1 MRKYYGTYRST
12 YLPVCLHTYHPTYL
26 PIDLPPCLIYIP
38 TNISTYLFM
47 YLPVW
52 ICTYQLTYL
61 PMSCIII
68 FFPFF
73 LFCFASFFV
82 FWVFAGASSPER
94 PAGARATYM
103 FSWKVFGFVCLSAN
117 AAAAAAA
124 VAAPAL
130 VAARGRGVLFA
141 FYYNAVRRST
151 LQLGH
156 GGCQSSLL
164 FTLAGSTT
172 SSSFS
177 VTAPESSAS
186 SPTVPM

>member
-1 MRKYYGTYRST
+1 
-12 YLPVCLHTYHPTYL
+12 
-26 PIDLPPCLIYIP
+26 
-38 TNISTYLFM
+38 
-47 YLPVW
+47 
-52 ICTYQLTYL
+52 
-61 PMSCIII
+61 MSCIII

>member
-1 MRKYYGTYRST
+1 
-12 YLPVCLHTYHPTYL
+12 
-26 PIDLPPCLIYIP
+26 
-38 TNISTYLFM
+38 M

-52 ICTYQLTYL
+52 IRTYQLTYL
-61 PMSCIII
+61 PISCIII
-68 FFPFF
+68 FFAFF
-73 LFCFASFFV
+73 LFCFLFFG
-82 FWVFAGASSPER
+82 FFAGASSPER
-94 PAGARATYM
+94 PAGTRTTYM

-117 AAAAAAA
+117 AAAAAVA
-124 VAAPAL
+124 VVAPAL

-141 FYYNAVRRST
+141 FYYNAVRRRT

-164 FTLAGSTT
+164 FTLVGSTT

-186 SPTVPM
+186 SPTVSM